1 MLNSGMNDFNM
12 RKYIDLIG
20 SNPTRI
26 DEVFGF
32 TTAQL
37 AKLAKAMAKS
47 KKPSRSEKMRVALEK
62 ELADP
67 GHVQGLPMANYRQ
80 LRDLQS
86 RLSTAIDKGYKKTAE
101 QYATAINTIMQRD
114 KLIVQQ
120 LAAKQANASKAKLK
134 DIKLSIKAA
143 QQQVDDTVGIAIPKP
158 TGRPKKY
165 KNATDAKEAQYASTR
180 RWKARQKAKQQ
191 SDSPQE
197 ITSVTPVPPL
207 PARAKFSTD
216 AERIQAKY
224 ASTRKWKAK
233 VKAELEAEYTAGT
246 KIRPVDKRSKAYR
259 AQQKT
264 IKVPATPQ
272 KTIKVQTTPADDL
285 SKRID
290 DYIAK
295 EQPKVDGGMKSNM
308 TKQIDDYLTKGQ
320 REVDRLRIM

>member
-1 MLNSGMNDFNM
+1 MNDFDM

-20 SNPTRI
+20 STPTRI

-47 KKPSRSEKMRVALEK
+47 KKPSRSEKMRTALEK
-62 ELADP
+62 ELTDP
-67 GHVQGLPMANYRQ
+67 GHIQGLSMANYNQ
-80 LRDLQS
+80 LRDLQF

-101 QYATAINTIMQRD
+101 QYATAINTIIKRD

-134 DIKLSIKAA
+134 DIKLSIKAV

-197 ITSVTPVPPL
+197 ITSATPVPPL
-207 PARAKFSTD
+207 PAKAKYSTD

-233 VKAELEAEYTAGT
+233 KQAELEAEYTAGT

-259 AQQKT
+259 AQQKN

-272 KTIKVQTTPADDL
+272 KTIKVPSTPADDL

-295 EQPKVDGGMKSNM
+295 EQPKIDGSMKSNM
-308 TKQIDDYLTKGQ
+308 SKQIDDYLAKGQ
-320 REVDRLRIM
+320 REVDRLRIR